1 MNTNYSPKPINV
13 DDVELTPE
21 VLEVAELLAENTHEV
36 WAQSRMSQGWT
47 YGAVRNDELKQHPD
61 LIPYNELAE
70 EEKQYDRDTA
80 MNTLKLITKLGY
92 KIVKR

>member
-61 LIPYNELAE
+61 LMPYNELTE